1 MEQSAEFDIQKY
13 ARMIY
18 ARRVLFVL
26 IVMLVTTVLVIGAYL
41 KPKLYEA
48 KSIIFVERQLIS
60 DLTKNVAIAPSYED
74 RIRALSIVV
83 KSRNFLMK
91 VMSDLGIDVSKK
103 SAESLEGLIKD
114 FQNSTD
120 IRIDMGTANRKDVDV
135 FTVSYVGADPV
146 LASNYVNAL
155 VRRYILDN
163 LAMKQQETSGANQ
176 FLLEQIDVFK
186 KKIAQGEA
194 QIARFRKDKGVVLND
209 RLVVLQKKLADLMMQ
224 YTDSHPE
231 VIKAKAEIEQL
242 QEQAKLKK
250 GPSSSSPAAEMA
262 AVGDGERGGQSQS
275 AESRSPARDA
285 LVGNKS
291 LLDLE
296 HEREM
301 NKRIYEELLAT
312 LGKSEF
318 SAQVEVHDKAGAFK
332 IVEPAIIPT
341 KPISRNVMKMI
352 LLGIVGGIA
361 AGIGLIVA
369 LDFLDSS
376 LRSVEDVK
384 KLGLPVLA
392 IIPNIQ
398 TVREAAR
405 VRQKDRLLY
414 AAAGVYLTGLL
425 AVIAVEMMGLP
436 YVDNAVQQAQG
447 QITSSLKRIR

>member
-1 MEQSAEFDIQKY
+1 VEPSAEFDIQKY

-26 IVMLVTTVLVIGAYL
+26 IVMLVTTVLVVGAYL

-74 RIRALSIVV
+74 RIRAISIVV
-83 KSRNFLMK
+83 KSRNFLMR
-91 VMSDLGIDVSKK
+91 VLSDLGIDVSKR
-103 SAESLEGLIKD
+103 SAESLEGLMRD
-114 FQNSTD
+114 FQNSTE

-186 KKIAQGEA
+186 KKIARSEA
-194 QIARFRKDKGVVLND
+194 DIARIRKDKRVVTNE
-209 RLVVLQKKLADLMMQ
+209 RLVVLQKKLGDLLMQ
-224 YTDSHPE
+224 YTEDHPE

-250 GPSSSSPAAEMA
+250 GASSGSPSAEMA
-262 AVGDGERGGQSQS
+262 AADGESGGQSQS
-275 AESRSPARDA
+275 TEPLSPASDA
-285 LVGNKS
+285 FVGNKS

-296 HEREM
+296 HQRDM

-318 SAQVEVHDKAGAFK
+318 SAQVEVHDKTGAFK

-361 AGIGLIVA
+361 AGSGLIVA

-436 YVDNAVQQAQG
+436 YVDNAVQQAQA

>member
-135 FTVSYVGADPV
+135 FTVSYIGADPV

-250 GPSSSSPAAEMA
+250 GASSGSPAAEMA

-332 IVEPAIIPT
+332 IVEPAIVPT

-398 TVREAAR
+398 TVRETAR
-405 VRQKDRLLY
+405 VKQKDRLLY

-425 AVIAVEMMGLP
+425 AIITVEMMGLP
-436 YVDNAVQQAQG
+436 YVDNAVQRAQA